1 MKFILNFRNR
11 YFFFWDLLTIP
22 AVVFLAFVV
31 RLGSARLEEY
41 VLLAVVCAVVAVS
54 LKLALFMATGL
65 YSRDWIFASLPE
77 TILLLKNAL
86 LGELAFVAVIFPL
99 IHWTALPPLPRSI
112 PFLDLFFTLLVVA
125 GPRFGLRW
133 LYGVLRRNAG
143 VAQGTLRRVL
153 IVGAGEAGN
162 LILREIGRNP
172 QLGLR
177 PLGFVDDDPGKKGQY
192 IGQCKVLGT
201 VSEIPALTKEHHI
214 QQVLIAIPSAPA
226 QQLRRV
232 VEVCQEAGVETQ
244 ILPGMFDLLSGRV
257 EIQRLRPVR
266 LEDLLARDPVKTDT
280 TQVQMALRGKR
291 VLVTGAGGSIGSE
304 LCRQIAESR
313 PASLILL
320 GHGENSIFHSHNEL
334 CRTFPGL
341 LLSPVIAD
349 IRDKTRLRQVFER
362 FRPEMIFHAAAH
374 KHVPLMEA
382 NPEEAVTNNVL
393 GTRNLLRLA
402 EENGVSH
409 FVMISTDKAVYPTS
423 MMGATKRVAE
433 RLVVEAARR
442 CGQHFVAVR
451 FGNVLGS
458 RGSVVPF
465 FQEQIARGGPITV
478 THPEVKRYFMTTTEA
493 VQLVLQA
500 SALGKG
506 GEIFVLDMGEPVKIV
521 DLARDMIRL
530 ARLKEGEDIEIVFTG
545 LRPGEKLFEELFL
558 EEETHHRTVHEKI
571 FISQNG
577 RGNCS
582 PMEQEVDSLLAA
594 ARQGDQVEIVR
605 LIRAIVPEC
614 DPAFGVAAISKAL

>member
-1 MKFILNFRNR
+1 MQFVLNFRNR
-11 YFFFWDLLTIP
+11 YLLIWDLLTIP

-31 RLGSARLEEY
+31 RLGSAYTERY
-41 VLLAVVCAVVAVS
+41 ATLALICAVTAVL
-54 LKLALFMATGL
+54 LKLALFLATRL
-65 YSRDWIFASLPE
+65 YSRYWIFASLPE
-77 TILLLKNAL
+77 AVLLLKDTL
-86 LGELAFVAVIFPL
+86 LGELALVAVIFPL
-99 IHWTALPPLPRSI
+99 SHWTVLPPLPRSI
-112 PFLDLFFTLLVVA
+112 PFLDLFFTLVVVA

-143 VAQGTLRRVL
+143 VAQGTIRGVL

-162 LILREIGRNP
+162 LILREIWRNP

-177 PLGFVDDDPGKKGQY
+177 PLGFVDDDPSKKGLY
-192 IGQCKVLGT
+192 IEGCKVLGT
-201 VSEIPALTKEHHI
+201 VAEIPALTQEHHI

-232 VEVCQEAGVETQ
+232 VEVCREAGVETL
-244 ILPGMFDLLSGRV
+244 ILPGMYDLLSGRV
-257 EIQRLRPVR
+257 EIQRLRPVQ
-266 LEDLLARDPVKTDT
+266 LEDLLARDPVQTDT
-280 TQVQMALRGKR
+280 TLVQTALRGKR

-304 LCRQIAESR
+304 LCRQIAEIR

-320 GHGENSIFHSHNEL
+320 GHGENSIFHIHNEL
-334 CRTFPGL
+334 RRTFPDL
-341 LLSPVIAD
+341 TLSPAIAD
-349 IRDKTRLRQVFER
+349 IRDEARLRQVFAR

-402 EENGVSH
+402 EENDVSH
-409 FVMISTDKAVYPTS
+409 FVMISTDKAVHPTS
-423 MMGATKRVAE
+423 MMGATKRIAE
-433 RLVVEAARR
+433 CLVVEAARR
-442 CGQHFVAVR
+442 SGRHFVAVR

-478 THPEVKRYFMTTTEA
+478 TDPEVKRYFMTIPEA

-521 DLARDMIRL
+521 DLARDMLRL

-558 EEETHHRTVHEKI
+558 EEETHQRTVHEKI

-582 PMEQEVDSLLAA
+582 PVEQRVDSLLVA
-594 ARQGDQVEIVR
+594 ARQGDEAKIIR

-614 DPAFGVAAISKAL
+614 DPAFGQ

>member
-1 MKFILNFRNR
+1 MMNHILNFRNR
-11 YFFFWDLLTIP
+11 YFFVWDLLTIP
-22 AVVFLAFVV
+22 AVIFLAFVV
-31 RLGSARLEEY
+31 RLGSARLEKY
-41 VLLAVVCAVVAVS
+41 ALLALICAVVAVS
-54 LKLALFMATGL
+54 LKLALFLATGL
-65 YSRDWIFASLPE
+65 YSRYWIFASLPE
-77 TILLLKNAL
+77 AILLLKDAL
-86 LGELAFVAVIFPL
+86 LGEFALVTVIFFL

-112 PFLDLFFTLLVVA
+112 PFLDLFFTLVVVA

-162 LILREIGRNP
+162 LILREIERNP
-172 QLGLR
+172 QLGLL
-177 PLGFVDDDPGKKGQY
+177 PLGFVDDAPGKKGQY
-192 IGQCKVLGT
+192 IGQCRVLGM
-201 VSEIPALTKEHHI
+201 VAEIPALTQEYHI

-232 VEVCQEAGVETQ
+232 MEMCREAGVETL
-244 ILPGMFDLLSGRV
+244 ILPGMSDLLSGRV

-304 LCRQIAESR
+304 LCRQIAASR

-320 GHGENSIFHSHNEL
+320 GHGENSIFNSHNEL
-334 CRTFPGL
+334 HRTFPDL
-341 LLSPVIAD
+341 TIFPVIAD
-349 IRDKTRLRQVFER
+349 IRDVARLRQVFAR

-402 EENGVSH
+402 EKNGISH
-409 FVMISTDKAVYPTS
+409 FVMISTDKAVHPTS
-423 MMGATKRVAE
+423 MMGATKRIAE
-433 RLVVEAARR
+433 QLVVEAARR
-442 CGQHFVAVR
+442 SGRHFVAVR

-458 RGSVVPF
+458 RGSVVPL
-465 FQEQIARGGPITV
+465 FQEQIAHGGPITV
-478 THPEVKRYFMTTTEA
+478 TDPEIKRYFMTIPEA

-500 SALGKG
+500 STLGKG
-506 GEIFVLDMGEPVKIV
+506 GEIFVLDMGKPVKIV

-558 EEETHHRTVHEKI
+558 EEETHYRTVHEKI

-577 RGNCS
+577 RGNCL
-582 PMEQEVDSLLAA
+582 PLGQRIDILLTA
-594 ARQGDQVEIVR
+594 ARQGDEAEIAR
-605 LIRAIVPEC
+605 LIRVIVPEC
-614 DPAFGVAAISKAL
+614 DPVFGVAAISK